1 MKIIVYNTL
10 IFDCDGV
17 DRILTKSKPK
27 PFSMRLY
34 LMVKL
39 LRRPLPIIMLPMVA
53 RPVTLSLQ
61 HSFMICFPKVL
72 VGPGLNELL
81 AAYAEEAR
89 KGLMA
94 CEVAEGLET
103 LRKNTPEARWLIVSG
118 GDQDELR
125 YIFAHCGL
133 AKFFDG
139 GIFGSPAT
147 KDEILA
153 RELKYGNILL
163 PALFLGDS
171 RYDHQAASAADID
184 FAFISQWTEFNDW
197 KNYCDTNKICFYA
210 KVCDL
215 SK

>member
-1 MKIIVYNTL
+1 MKIIVYKTL

-17 DRILTKSKPK
+17 VLNSNKVKTQAFFNAALPYGEAAAQALADYHVTNGGVSR
-27 PFSMRLY
+27 Y
-34 LMVKL
+34 LKFATFL
-39 LRRPLPIIMLPMVA
+39 HDMLPES
-53 RPVTLSLQ
+53 T
-61 HSFMICFPKVL
+61 

-125 YIFAHCGL
+125 YIFAHRGL